1 MEVGG
6 KMGTWKDHFPRRAKG
21 GVGRTLKIVY
31 LDKKQIPLALNTN
44 TKILVIAP
52 RAYRAYVIQLR
63 WLQSFKN
70 HQKIIKIRK

>member
-44 TKILVIAP
+44 TKSLVIA
-52 RAYRAYVIQLR
+52 L
-63 WLQSFKN
+63 
-70 HQKIIKIRK
+70 